1 MWMIL
6 CTWNQKDDDCDI
18 AKKKNQDASVVVH
31 FWEVTF
37 CSFRQQGGMNP
48 PPPLSLLNLYVDYI
62 YKPLVLVSNVL
73 YFADRSVYFVA
84 RSLYLFDWSLYL
96 VKRSLFLATTSST
109 FLSSAWIWDWSKSG
123 SFNKILFSAIAC
135 AMKITRNI
143 MAAILVMFQYIADV

>member
-1 MWMIL
+1 MMIVIL
-6 CTWNQKDDDCDI
+6 LR
-18 AKKKNQDASVVVH
+18 KKIRMLQLLFIFGKSLFVH
-31 FWEVTF
+31 FVSRAEWT
-37 CSFRQQGGMNP
+37 